1 MVGPFIEMENI
12 EWGGAGL
19 GGYGIR
25 NLVFGL
31 PVRHLKR
38 VVT

>member
-25 NLVFGL
+25 KLVLDLLNLRFL
-31 PVRHLKR
+31 LDI
-38 VVT
+38 